1 MVLELRHCR
10 YFLAVYE
17 AGSVTKAAHELR
29 IAQPSL
35 SQQIKKL
42 ETMLGTE
49 LFIRSNKQFVLTP
62 AGDAFLPHARG
73 LVKAAENAVLEVAGV
88 LEFGSA
94 SLRIAF
100 IPSMASFV
108 AVAAAKFAEAFPEV
122 RISLMQEEAREI
134 DRRLLAN
141 EIDIGIAAKRV
152 SPPEINCVD
161 ICEEPYVLAYR
172 EGHALADKKLSRL
185 DGIGDTPFAMFC
197 YGSFARDT
205 MDSYLSRI
213 HFSPRAAMEVNCLE
227 CLLDIVAT
235 TNVCAML
242 PRAAA
247 SRHPNIAMAELKNP
261 TASRVLT
268 ILTRD
273 VTLETPTETA
283 FTKLL
288 REEVLSAMS
297 GNEDTG

>member
-122 RISLMQEEAREI
+122 RISLM
-134 DRRLLAN
+134 
-141 EIDIGIAAKRV
+141 
-152 SPPEINCVD
+152 
-161 ICEEPYVLAYR
+161 
-172 EGHALADKKLSRL
+172 
-185 DGIGDTPFAMFC
+185 
-197 YGSFARDT
+197 
-205 MDSYLSRI
+205 
-213 HFSPRAAMEVNCLE
+213 
-227 CLLDIVAT
+227 
-235 TNVCAML
+235 
-242 PRAAA
+242 
-247 SRHPNIAMAELKNP
+247 
-261 TASRVLT
+261 
-268 ILTRD
+268 
-273 VTLETPTETA
+273 
-283 FTKLL
+283 
-288 REEVLSAMS
+288 
-297 GNEDTG
+297 